1 MADAP
6 PARSREELAAEEERL
21 ALEIAAAEEA
31 EREREER
38 EAEERRLEAEMLR
51 QVNEMREELARVY
64 ERDLVTF
71 FDLYLALSQPV

>member
-6 PARSREELAAEEERL
+6 PAKTAEELAAEEERL
-21 ALEIAAAEEA
+21 AREKAAAEEEA
-31 EREREER
+31 REREER
-38 EAEERRLEAEMLR
+38 AAEERRQEAEMLR